1 MWTVLEEPV
10 YYSKEQIE
18 TFREMK
24 FFSKIGGRNNRPVQP
39 LKARYVMRYQ
49 DRPHWSYD
57 GKVGTKKWGEFW
69 PVAAKGKRQS
79 PINLSAKDAVEAAQ
93 VPPQLNRPFKLN
105 YETSDITIKN
115 NGHTIQADFRKDAEN
130 TITIGE
136 EQYKLLQFHFHYKS
150 EHTIENRHSPME
162 VHLVHVQE
170 GNPAKLAVIGVMIE
184 QGPQD
189 HKALAESEFWEHL
202 PEPSGHGHQE
212 EKPKS
217 YSFNPAS
224 FIPDS
229 GGYFQ
234 YQGSLTTPPASENV
248 LWTVMKQPVT
258 FSEKQIGAF
267 KKLFPRNN
275 REVQKPFNRLIQ
287 SYSSPG
293 N

>member
-1 MWTVLEEPV
+1 
-10 YYSKEQIE
+10 
-18 TFREMK
+18 
-24 FFSKIGGRNNRPVQP
+24 
-39 LKARYVMRYQ
+39 MRYQ

-93 VPPQLNRPFKLN
+93 VPLQLNRPFKLN
-105 YETSDITIKN
+105 YETSDITVKN

-170 GNPAKLAVIGVMIE
+170 GNPAKRAVIGVMIE

-189 HKALAESEFWEHL
+189 HKALAESELWEHL

-248 LWTVMKQPVT
+248 LWTVMKQPAT